1 MKFRSQSPTS
11 LLMVALSVCLA
22 LAACSGSQSSNST
35 PANSGDGA
43 AAPSPDVRALD
54 SGHRYNLERDESLGG
69 HTLKKHVGRTDQEL
83 LERLQRERNI
93 SASSTW
99 TNRELAEEAVAETLE
114 HNSKLDRWRDRDG
127 RKPNLVLDYH
137 GSPAHPVGRCIQRGS
152 AEAVPAYDALV
163 VLKAYGENDFY
174 VLTTYPECPR

>member
-1 MKFRSQSPTS
+1 LKFRSQFPNT
-11 LLMVALSVCLA
+11 LA
-22 LAACSGSQSSNST
+22 IGTLVVWAMLAACGGSQPST
-35 PANSGDGA
+35 SPPNRGGGGGTPPGDA
-43 AAPSPDVRALD
+43 RALD
-54 SGHRYNLERDESLGG
+54 SGYRYNLERDESLGG

-83 LERLQRERNI
+83 LERLDRERNI

-99 TNRELAEEAVAETLE
+99 TSRELAEEAVGEALE

-152 AEAVPAYDALV
+152 TEAVPAYDALV
-163 VLKAYGENDFY
+163 VLKAYGEHDFY